1 MKPYWVTR
9 YSCTG
14 LTRFAYTTIK
24 KIFAAKACSNNTK
37 TIKIVSKKKKE
48 LHCNYWKRGK
58 IAQQC
63 LIIIF
68 RMLPKRKRENTKQL
82 V

>member
-37 TIKIVSKKKKE
+37 TIKIVSKKKKGIT
-48 LHCNYWKRGK
+48 L
-58 IAQQC
+58 
-63 LIIIF
+63 
-68 RMLPKRKRENTKQL
+68 QL
-82 V
+82 LKTR